1 MANPNIVNVVTI
13 GSGNAL
19 WHLQTDGDDKLTVEA
34 DKILKINSILASNVD
49 GSASKSVSVAIIK
62 TVNTTPTP
70 NNLDVASGLERDY
83 GESAPGAGTQT
94 FYIVKAVKV
103 PALDVLII
111 LDTSIYLMETD
122 VLQALCVETNDKI
135 DLLVSYEV
143 ISV

>member
-1 MANPNIVNVVTI
+1 MANPNIVNVATI

-19 WHLQTDGDDKLTVEA
+19 WHLQTDGDDKLTVGA

-49 GSASKSVSVAIIK
+49 GSVAKSVSVAVIK

-70 NNLDVASGLERDY
+70 NNLDVASGLTRDY
-83 GESAPGAGTQT
+83 GEAAPTGTQT
-94 FYIVKAVKV
+94 FYIVKAVSV
-103 PALDVLII
+103 PALDVLVI

-122 VLQALCVETNDKI
+122 VLQAFCVETNDKI

-143 ISV
+143 LDDA